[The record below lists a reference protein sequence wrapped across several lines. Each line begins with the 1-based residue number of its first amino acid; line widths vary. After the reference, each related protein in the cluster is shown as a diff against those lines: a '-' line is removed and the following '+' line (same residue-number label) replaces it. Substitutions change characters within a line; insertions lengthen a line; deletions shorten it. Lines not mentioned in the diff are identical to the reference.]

1 VTPAWL
7 DRAAYPFSS
16 RWAEIDGAR
25 MHYIDEGQGPTLLMV
40 HGTPTWSFLYRH
52 LVTGL
57 RDRFRCVVPDHLG
70 FGLSDKPAGD
80 AYRPQDQ
87 ARRLAAFVQALG
99 LEDLTLA
106 VHDFGG
112 PIGLA
117 YALDHPDNVRRLV
130 VFNTWMWSL
139 AGDRQYERVSR
150 LLSGALGRFLY
161 ERLGFSLNV
170 VFRHAVADKTRY
182 TRAVHAQYA
191 APLRDP
197 AARHAT
203 WIYLRELLG
212 SSDWYAGQWAR
223 RERLAAIPALL
234 VWGLKDP
241 AFGKW
246 LPRWR
251 TVFRRAEV
259 VAWDYVGH
267 APPEERG
274 PESAAHVA
282 RFLEAVNESRRMA

>member
-7 DRAAYPFSS
+7 DRAAYPFTS
-16 RWAEIDGAR
+16 RWVEIEGAR
-25 MHYIDEGQGPTLLMV
+25 LHYLDEGQGPVVLMV

-52 LVTGL
+52 LVLGL

-80 AYRPQDQ
+80 AYRPADQ
-87 ARRLAAFVQALG
+87 ARRLGAFVRAL
-99 LEDLTLA
+99 DLRAVSLV

-117 YALDHPDNVRRLV
+117 YALDEPDNIHRLV
-130 VFNTWMWSL
+130 LFNTWMWSL
-139 AGDRQYERVSR
+139 AGHPQYERASR
-150 LLSGALGRFLY
+150 ALSGRFGRFLY
-161 ERLGFSLNV
+161 ERLGFSVNV
-170 VFRHAVADKTRY
+170 VFRQAVKDKTRY
-182 TRAVHAQYA
+182 SRAVHAQYA
-191 APLRDP
+191 APLRER

-203 WIYLRELLG
+203 WIYMRELLG
-212 SSDWYAGQWAR
+212 SSDWYAGLWQR
-223 RERLAAIPALL
+223 RERLEKIPALVL
-234 VWGLKDP
+234 WGMKDP

-259 VAWDYVGH
+259 MAWDGVGH

-274 PESAAHVA
+274 PECAALIA
-282 RFLEAVNESRRMA
+282 RFLERPAAPR